1 MLVLRAMTPA
11 DTDGKGFVHYQSW
24 QETYAGLVDE
34 NYLARMSVEKCRAMA
49 HRYPESTIV
58 AELNGK
64 IVGFPCYGPCRT
76 PGCEGMGEVMAIYI
90 LKEAQGLG
98 IGRKLMDAA
107 IEKLSAYD
115 TILIWVL
122 KGNEHAIGFYEHY
135 GFRVDGIEAPI
146 VIGTSNTV
154 LRLTLRR

>member
-11 DTDGKGFVHYQSW
+11 DTDGKSFVHYQSW
-24 QETYAGLVDE
+24 QESYVELVDE
-34 NYLARMSVEKCRAMA
+34 NYLARMSMEKCRAMA

-58 AELNGK
+58 VELN
-64 IVGFPCYGPCRT
+64 VGFSCYGPCRT
-76 PGCEGMGEVMAIYI
+76 PGCERMRKVMVIYI

-107 IEKLSAYD
+107 IKKLSAYD

-135 GFRVDGIEAPI
+135 GFRLDGIEVPI
-146 VIGTSNTV
+146 VIGTPNTV
-154 LRLTLRR
+154 LHLPLQR

>member
-64 IVGFPCYGPCRT
+64 IVGFSCYGPCRT

-98 IGRKLMDAA
+98 IGRKLMDAGIVLGYGTKEERLDRITKFA
-107 IEKLSAYD
+107 AHARKLG
-115 TILIWVL
+115 L
-122 KGNEHAIGFYEHY
+122 E
-135 GFRVDGIEAPI
+135 RVEEWKITPDQFITNALAALEEE
-146 VIGTSNTV
+146 
-154 LRLTLRR
+154 